1 MDRYRITYWHWGRS
15 ADKQRRI
22 PTHVRYIDASWWP
35 SSAERSGISISL
47 CPRVFWHWTLL
58 DRRKSLHSLSRC
70 LWCTRI
76 TILPSSNSSWVRFKK
91 VISSPGFDTSSMEIA
106 YFDCSE
112 GTSCFITAS
121 RLPTMSK
128 SSTWTI
134 KKHSP
139 CLLLSMLGCASSSV
153 ISSEH
158 SLLGQLCTTI
168 SLPGQDTAQAVLH
181 RVSTGICACHSSVH
195 LLFHSGKG
203 VLEVNWCHN
212 AVLVLFHGQKA
223 DRKDSPCQTWSC
235 RGEEWFHVRLQPCVL
250 SCHQSAATKPDCLA
264 SFILFLSP
272 PCSDRPC
279 AQSLAVQC
287 QIVVLQDFKS
297 NQALDLNLV
306 CKRIEPL

>member
-22 PTHVRYIDASWWP
+22 PTHVRYIDASWYWWT

-47 CPRVFWHWTLL
+47 CPRVFWHWSLL

-76 TILPSSNSSWVRFKK
+76 TILSSSNSSWVRFKK
-91 VISSPGFDTSSMEIA
+91 VISSPGLDMSSMEIA

-134 KKHSP
+134 KKQSP

-158 SLLGQLCTTI
+158 SLLGQLCQVFVPKQA
-168 SLPGQDTAQAVLH
+168 SHLSARARHGPSCTAQSFHWHLCMSLECPPL
-181 RVSTGICACHSSVH
+181 VSQWEG
-195 LLFHSGKG
+195 
-203 VLEVNWCHN
+203 
-212 AVLVLFHGQKA
+212 
-223 DRKDSPCQTWSC
+223 RPWSQ
-235 RGEEWFHVRLQPCVL
+235 LMP
-250 SCHQSAATKPDCLA
+250 
-264 SFILFLSP
+264 
-272 PCSDRPC
+272 
-279 AQSLAVQC
+279 
-287 QIVVLQDFKS
+287 
-297 NQALDLNLV
+297 
-306 CKRIEPL
+306 